1 MSTAATAR
9 GSTARVWWPAMPTSS
24 RRGPDFASAL
34 WWYNWRSR
42 IKLETGDLMRRS
54 AVIQLLD
61 EEPIVG
67 ELEGLPDPS
76 AQFVTVLNPRRRDG
90 RAVAFLDNNVET
102 VLFAWHRISNIQ
114 LLPDVD
120 IDKVITFVRE

>member
-1 MSTAATAR
+1 
-9 GSTARVWWPAMPTSS
+9 
-24 RRGPDFASAL
+24 
-34 WWYNWRSR
+34 
-42 IKLETGDLMRRS
+42 MRRS
-54 AVIQLLD
+54 AVIQLVD
-61 EEPIVG
+61 EDAIVG

-76 AQFVTVLNPRRRDG
+76 AQFVAVLNPRRRDG

-102 VLFAWHRISNIQ
+102 VLFAWHRISYIQ